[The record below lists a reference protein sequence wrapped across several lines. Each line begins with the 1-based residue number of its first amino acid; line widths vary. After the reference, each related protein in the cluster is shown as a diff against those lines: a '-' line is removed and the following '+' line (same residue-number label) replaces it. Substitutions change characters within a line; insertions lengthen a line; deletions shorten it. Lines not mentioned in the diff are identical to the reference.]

1 VGSLALQFIRSP
13 GKRIWAVA
21 PKITES
27 EITAASRLFVR
38 QSRTFVH
45 ETPLDM
51 IPLPQFAGAL
61 FMTTTPEQ
69 RKADLV
75 ERLATEARKRVAEG
89 QADSARAFV
98 KRYLALVAPDD
109 IIYTSFET
117 LLGGAVSLWQF
128 GEKRHVGS
136 PGVRLFNPTVE
147 QNGWGLEHTVIEI
160 VNDDMPFL
168 VDSVSAEVNRL
179 GRKIHLLLHPVI
191 HVRRDAAGRR
201 LELTTTQDA
210 PSDSIVESYM
220 HVEIDQETDAVELE
234 AMAASLEVVL
244 NDVRAAVTDWQGMR
258 ERLRADV
265 AELEHAKLPMPQ
277 EEVAEARAFLQWLD
291 QGNYIL
297 LGYRRYRF
305 ETRDG
310 KDYLPP
316 VPESGLG
323 ILRAVRAESAA
334 RASEPLST
342 EFSEYA
348 RTKDL
353 LIIIK
358 ANRRSTVHRPV
369 PLDRI
374 GIKRYDDAGN
384 LIGEDRFLGLFTSA
398 AYSRSVREIPMLRLK
413 AKRTIERAGLDPHSH
428 NGKALVDILES
439 YPRDEFFQITDG
451 QLYDIARG
459 ILLLQER
466 HRVALFTRKDVFER
480 FISCYVF
487 VPRDQNTAEFREKA
501 RQILEEEFN
510 GRETAAYEHVTD
522 APLAR
527 ILFVVK
533 TTPGQIPEVD
543 EKRIEAI
550 LADAARTWGDRL
562 LDTLCHRFG
571 EEGGIELQRRYK
583 RAFSAA
589 YMDRFQADA
598 AMYDIEHI
606 EEVLATGKLVVDLYR
621 HRGEE
626 RQFHCKIIHSGPPV
640 PLSEIM
646 PRLENM
652 GLKVLAEEPY
662 DVHPLAPAE
671 TVRIRDFSLDA
682 ERMQDDLQPIKQ
694 KFQETF
700 VRVWNREAEND
711 GFNRL
716 VIAAEMEW
724 HEVVVVRAYSR
735 YIRQIGVNISE
746 QLIQQTLASHAD
758 VARLL
763 IQLFT
768 THFDPALGAATPR
781 GASMASSSVTGR
793 HLAAG
798 GIRTLIEDALD
809 RIKNPDE
816 DRILRLYLTLIEA
829 TLRTNYY
836 QRLENGNRKP
846 YLSFKLDSQSIRE
859 LPLPRPMFEISVY
872 SPSMEGIHLRAG
884 KVARGGIRWSDRRE
898 DFRTEVL
905 GLMKAQNVKNVVI
918 VPMGSKGGFVVKNPS
933 SERAI
938 FQTEGVAAYQTLLRG
953 MLDITDNFRG
963 ADVIPPRD
971 VVRRDADDPYLV
983 VAADKGTATFS
994 DIANAIS
1001 AQYGFWLGDAFAS
1014 GGSAGYDHK
1023 DMGITARGG
1032 WEAVKRHFRELGVN
1046 IQREDFTVV
1055 GVGDMSGDVFG
1066 NAMLLSPHTKLIA
1079 AFNHSHI
1086 FLDPDPDPVSS
1097 MAERQRLFDQ
1107 RLNWNGYNTE
1117 LLSKGGAV
1125 LERSAKTVTVSEE
1138 VARRFDLEK
1147 KTLAPADLM
1156 KAILRARTD
1165 LLWLGG
1171 IGTYVKSTDED
1182 HAAARDRANDA
1193 LRVDAPELRVRVV
1206 GEGANLGFTQSG
1218 RIEYAMAGGH
1228 INTDAIDNSAGVDTS
1243 DHEVNIKI
1251 LLYDAI
1257 ERGELAGIEE
1267 RNTLLAAMT
1276 DEVGQ
1281 LVLCDNYE
1289 QTQAISLTQ
1298 ALGESVLD
1306 EQARFMRALER
1317 AGRLDR
1323 ALEGLPD
1330 DETIAQRHTAHIGL
1344 VRPELAILLAYSKI
1358 VLYADLLASD
1368 LPDDPLLVEDLVLY
1382 FPKPLREKYRATIEH
1397 HRLRREIIGTYVT
1410 NNIINRIRPTFVWQM
1425 MEETGQSVADVARA
1439 FTIIRESF
1447 DLRSLWSEIE
1457 TQDNVLPARVQI
1469 EMQIDVGRLLERA
1482 MTWLLIS
1489 GYTTLD
1495 TARYVGEFRPAIA
1508 AISDKLNDILPAALL
1523 GSLKAHQGELEMDGV
1538 PEPVAYRIASLGVM
1552 GAALDIVRLSR
1563 MGRPVEDVA
1572 RVYFSVGSRFGLD
1585 RLRTAGAAISA
1596 ETPWQKAAVAA
1607 VIDDLFNCQSTL
1619 ASRVLTESDSVDGWL
1634 SSRPREVERIDQMMT
1649 DFRVAQTVD
1658 LAMLTV
1664 ASRQLRTLM
1673 ES

>member
-1 VGSLALQFIRSP
+1 
-13 GKRIWAVA
+13 
-21 PKITES
+21 
-27 EITAASRLFVR
+27 
-38 QSRTFVH
+38 
-45 ETPLDM
+45 
-51 IPLPQFAGAL
+51 
-61 FMTTTPEQ
+61 MTISPEQ

-75 ERLATEARKRVAEG
+75 DRLASEAHKRVSDE
-89 QADSARAFV
+89 QADSAEAFV
-98 KRYLALVAPDD
+98 RRYFALVSPDD

-117 LLGGAVSLWQF
+117 LLGGALSLWQF
-128 GEKRHVGS
+128 GELRHVGA
-136 PGVRLFNPTVE
+136 PKVRLFNPTAE
-147 QNGWGLEHTVIEI
+147 ANGWGLEHTVIEI

-168 VDSVSAEVNRL
+168 VDSVSAEVTRL
-179 GRKIHLLLHPVI
+179 GRNIHLLLHPVVR
-191 HVRRDAAGRR
+191 VRRDAGGKR
-201 LELTTTQDA
+201 LELTATQEA
-210 PSDSIVESYM
+210 TLETIVESYM
-220 HVEIDQETDAVELE
+220 HVEIDQESDASELE
-234 AMAASLEVVL
+234 SMRAAIERVL
-244 NDVRAAVTDWQGMR
+244 HDVRSAVTDWQAMR
-258 ERLRADV
+258 KQLRADV
-265 AELEHAKLPMPQ
+265 EELEHAKLPMPQ

-291 QGNYIL
+291 QGNFIL
-297 LGYRRYRF
+297 LGFRRYGF
-305 ETRDG
+305 ETRGDN
-310 KDYLPP
+310 DYLPP

-323 ILRAVRAESAA
+323 ILREVRKESAVRAAA
-334 RASEPLST
+334 PLT
-342 EFSEYA
+342 REFSEYA
-348 RTKDL
+348 RTRDL
-353 LIIIK
+353 LIITK
-358 ANRRSTVHRPV
+358 ANSRSTVHRPV

-374 GIKRYDDAGN
+374 GIKRYDDNGN

-413 AKRTIERAGLDPHSH
+413 ATRTLERAGLDPHSH
-428 NGKALVDILES
+428 NGKALVDILETF
-439 YPRDEFFQITDG
+439 PRDEFFQITDS

-487 VPRDQNTAEFREKA
+487 VPRDQNTVEFRDKA
-501 RQILEEEFN
+501 RQILEEQFN
-510 GRETAAYEHVTD
+510 GRDTAVYEYVTD

-527 ILFVVK
+527 ILFVVR
-533 TTPGQIPEVD
+533 TTPGNIPEID

-550 LADAARTWGDRL
+550 LSDAARTWGDRL
-562 LDTLCHRFG
+562 LDTLCHRYG
-571 EEGGIELQRRYK
+571 EEEGIELQRRYK
-583 RAFSAA
+583 KAFSAA
-589 YMDRFQADA
+589 YMERFQAEA
-598 AMYDIEHI
+598 AMYDIEHV

-621 HRGEE
+621 HRTDE

-662 DVHPLAPAE
+662 EVHPLGAASI
-671 TVRIRDFSLDA
+671 VRIRDFSLDA
-682 ERMQDDLQPIKQ
+682 EGLQDDLTPIKQ

-711 GFNRL
+711 AFNRL
-716 VIAAEMEW
+716 VLTAELEW
-724 HEVVVVRAYSR
+724 HEVVVLRAYSK
-735 YIRQIGVNISE
+735 YIRQIGVNVSE
-746 QLIQQTLASHAD
+746 QLIQQTLSAHAA
-758 VARLL
+758 VTRLL
-763 IQLFT
+763 IQLFE
-768 THFDPALGAATPR
+768 THFDPSLGAATLR
-781 GASMASSSVTGR
+781 GASMASATVTGR

-798 GIRTLIEDALD
+798 GIRAQVEDALE
-809 RIKNPDE
+809 RVKNPDE

-836 QRLENGNRKP
+836 QRDADGNRKA

-859 LPLPRPMFEISVY
+859 LPLPRPVFEISVY

-898 DFRTEVL
+898 DFRTEIL

-933 SERAI
+933 ADRPT
-938 FQTEGVAAYQTLLRG
+938 FQKEGVAAYQTLLRG
-953 MLDITDNFRG
+953 MLDITDNLRG
-963 ADVIPPRD
+963 SDVIPPRD

-1001 AQYGFWLGDAFAS
+1001 AEYGFWLGDAFAS

-1023 DMGITARGG
+1023 AMGITARGG
-1032 WEAVKRHFRELGVN
+1032 WEAVKRHFRELGTN

-1066 NAMLLSPHTKLIA
+1066 NAMLLSPHIRLIA

-1086 FLDPDPDPVSS
+1086 FLDPDPDPAVSL
-1097 MAERQRLFDQ
+1097 AERQRMFDQ
-1107 RLNWNGYNTE
+1107 RLNWNGYNPD

-1125 LERSAKTVTVSEE
+1125 LERSAKVVTVSDE
-1138 VARRFDLEK
+1138 VVRSFDLDK
-1147 KTLAPADLM
+1147 KTLAPAELM
-1156 KAILRARTD
+1156 KAILRARAD

-1171 IGTYVKSTDED
+1171 IGTYVKASDED

-1193 LRVDAPELRVRVV
+1193 LRVDASELRVRVV
-1206 GEGANLGFTQSG
+1206 GEGANLGFTQQA
-1218 RIEYAMAGGH
+1218 RIEYGLAGGH

-1243 DHEVNIKI
+1243 DHEVNIKV

-1257 ERGELAGIEE
+1257 ERGELAGLDE
-1267 RNTLLAAMT
+1267 RNKLLASMT
-1276 DEVGQ
+1276 DEVGN

-1344 VRPELAILLAYSKI
+1344 MRPELAVLLAYSKI

-1382 FPKPLREKYRATIEH
+1382 FPKPLREKYRDAIER

-1410 NNIINRIRPTFVWQM
+1410 NNIINRIRPTYVWQM
-1425 MEETGQSVADVARA
+1425 TEETGKPVADVARA

-1457 TQDNVLPARVQI
+1457 AQDNILPARVQI
-1469 EMQIDVGRLLERA
+1469 EMLIEVGRLLERA
-1482 MTWLLIS
+1482 MGWLLIS
-1489 GYTTLD
+1489 DYEKLD

-1523 GSLKAHQGELEMDGV
+1523 GALKARQGELEMDGV
-1538 PEPVAYRIASLGVM
+1538 PETVAYRIASLGVM

-1563 MGRPVEDVA
+1563 TGRPVEDVA
-1572 RVYFSVGSRFGLD
+1572 RVYFSVGARFGLD
-1585 RLRTAGAAISA
+1585 RLRTAGASIAA

-1607 VIDDLFNCQSTL
+1607 VIDDLFNYQSTL
-1619 ASRVLTESDSVDGWL
+1619 ASRVLGESDGAKDPVDRWL
-1634 SSRPREVERIDQMMT
+1634 AARPREVERIDQMMT
-1649 DFRVAQTVD
+1649 DFRAAQTVD

-1664 ASRQLRTLM
+1664 ASRQLRTLV

>member
-1 VGSLALQFIRSP
+1 
-13 GKRIWAVA
+13 
-21 PKITES
+21 
-27 EITAASRLFVR
+27 
-38 QSRTFVH
+38 
-45 ETPLDM
+45 
-51 IPLPQFAGAL
+51 
-61 FMTTTPEQ
+61 MTMTPEQ

-75 ERLATEARKRVAEG
+75 DRLASEAHKRVADE
-89 QADSARAFV
+89 QADSAEAFV
-98 KRYLALVAPDD
+98 RRYFALVSPDD
-109 IIYTSFET
+109 IIYTSFDT
-117 LLGGAVSLWQF
+117 LLGGALSLWQF
-128 GEKRHVGS
+128 GEKRQVGT
-136 PGVRLFNPTVE
+136 PKVRLFNPTVE
-147 QNGWGLEHTVIEI
+147 SNGWGLEHTVIEI

-179 GRKIHLLLHPVI
+179 GRKIHLLLHPVVR
-191 HVRRDAAGRR
+191 VRRNAGGKRV
-201 LELTTTQDA
+201 ELTATQDA
-210 PSDSIVESYM
+210 QIDAIVESYM
-220 HVEIDQETDAVELE
+220 HVEIDQESDAAELE
-234 AMAASLEVVL
+234 TMRAALERIL
-244 NDVRAAVTDWQGMR
+244 HDVRAAVTDWQVMR
-258 ERLRADV
+258 EKLRADV
-265 AELEHAKLPMPQ
+265 EELEHAKLPMPQ

-291 QGNYIL
+291 EGNFIL
-297 LGYRRYRF
+297 LGFRRYRF

-316 VPESGLG
+316 EPESGLG
-323 ILRAVRAESAA
+323 ILRDVRSESSARGAA
-334 RASEPLST
+334 PLT
-342 EFSEYA
+342 PQFSEYA

-353 LIIIK
+353 LIITK
-358 ANRRSTVHRPV
+358 ANSRSTVHRPV

-374 GIKRYDDAGN
+374 GIKRYDDKGN

-398 AYSRSVREIPMLRLK
+398 AYSGSVREIPMLRLK
-413 AKRTIERAGLDPHSH
+413 AKRTIERAGLDPRSH
-428 NGKALVDILES
+428 NGKALVDILETF
-439 YPRDEFFQITDG
+439 PRDEFFQITDA

-501 RQILEEEFN
+501 KQILEEQFN
-510 GRETAAYEHVTD
+510 GRDTAVYEHVTD

-550 LADAARTWGDRL
+550 LSDAARTWADRL
-562 LDTLCHRFG
+562 LDALCQHYG
-571 EEGGIELQRRYK
+571 EEQGIELQRRYK
-583 RAFSAA
+583 KAFSAA
-589 YMDRFQADA
+589 YMERFQADA
-598 AMYDIEHI
+598 AMYDIGHI

-621 HRGEE
+621 HRSDEQ
-626 RQFHCKIIHSGPPV
+626 QFHCKIIHSGHPV

-662 DVHPLAPAE
+662 EVHPLGTAS
-671 TVRIRDFSLDA
+671 TVRIRDFSLAA
-682 ERMQDDLQPIKQ
+682 EGMQDDLSAIKQ

-700 VRVWNREAEND
+700 VRVWNGEAQND

-716 VIAAEMEW
+716 VLAAELEW
-724 HEVVVVRAYSR
+724 HEVVVLRAYSK

-746 QLIQQTLASHAD
+746 QLIQQTLATHAD

-763 IQLFT
+763 VQLFE
-768 THFDPALGAATPR
+768 THFDPALGAATIR
-781 GASMASSSVTGR
+781 GTSMASSSVTGR

-798 GIRTLIEDALD
+798 AIRTQVEDALEHVQD
-809 RIKNPDE
+809 PDE
-816 DRILRLYLTLIEA
+816 DRVLRLYLTLIEA

-836 QRLENGNRKP
+836 QRDVGRTNVGRTLQSDRAGLENPAYVSDSPAGLENPAHVRKP

-859 LPLPRPMFEISVY
+859 LPLPRPMFEIFVY

-918 VPMGSKGGFVVKNPS
+918 VPMGSKGGFVVRNPS
-933 SERAI
+933 SERAV
-938 FQTEGVAAYQTLLRG
+938 FQKEGVAAYQTLLRG
-953 MLDITDNFRG
+953 MLDITDNLRG
-963 ADVIPPRD
+963 PEVIPPRD

-1001 AQYGFWLGDAFAS
+1001 AEYGFWLGDAFAS

-1023 DMGITARGG
+1023 AMGITARGG
-1032 WEAVKRHFRELGVN
+1032 WEAVKRHFREIGTN
-1046 IQREDFTVV
+1046 IQREDFTCV

-1086 FLDPDPDPVSS
+1086 FLDPTPDPSVS
-1097 MAERQRLFDQ
+1097 MAERRRMFDQ
-1107 RLNWNGYNTE
+1107 RLNWNGYNHE
-1117 LLSKGGAV
+1117 LLSPGGAV

-1138 VARRFDLEK
+1138 VARAFDLEK
-1147 KTLAPADLM
+1147 KTLTPAELM
-1156 KAILRARTD
+1156 KAILRARAD

-1171 IGTYVKSTDED
+1171 IGTYVKASDED

-1193 LRVDAPELRVRVV
+1193 IRVDASELRVRVV
-1206 GEGANLGFTQSG
+1206 GEGANLGFTQRG
-1218 RIEYAMAGGH
+1218 RIEYALGGGA

-1267 RNTLLAAMT
+1267 RNKLLAAMT

-1298 ALGESVLD
+1298 ALGEPVLD

-1344 VRPELAILLAYSKI
+1344 TRPELAVLLAYSKI
-1358 VLYADLLASD
+1358 VLYSDLLASD

-1382 FPKPLREKYRATIEH
+1382 FPKPLRAQYRGTIER

-1410 NNIINRIRPTFVWQM
+1410 NNIINRIRPTYVWQM
-1425 MEETGQSVADVARA
+1425 TEETGKPAADVARA

-1457 TQDNVLPARVQI
+1457 AQDNILPARVQI
-1469 EMQIDVGRLLERA
+1469 EMLIEVGRLLERA
-1482 MTWLLIS
+1482 MSWLLTS
-1489 GYTTLD
+1489 GYETLD
-1495 TARYVGEFRPAIA
+1495 TAKYVSEFRPAIA

-1523 GSLKAHQGELEMDGV
+1523 GALKARQGELEMDGV
-1538 PEPVAYRIASLGVM
+1538 PEGVAYRIASLGVM

-1563 MGRPVEDVA
+1563 TGRPVEDVA
-1572 RVYFSVGSRFGLD
+1572 KVYFSVGARFGLD
-1585 RLRTAGAAISA
+1585 RLRTAGASIAA

-1607 VIDDLFNCQSTL
+1607 VVDDLFHYQSIL
-1619 ASRVLTESDSVDGWL
+1619 ASRVLTESDSARDPLEKWL
-1634 SSRPREVERIDQMMT
+1634 ATRPREVERIDQMMT
-1649 DFRVAQTVD
+1649 DFRAAQTVD

-1664 ASRQLRTLM
+1664 ASRQLRGLV

>member
-1 VGSLALQFIRSP
+1 
-13 GKRIWAVA
+13 
-21 PKITES
+21 
-27 EITAASRLFVR
+27 
-38 QSRTFVH
+38 
-45 ETPLDM
+45 
-51 IPLPQFAGAL
+51 
-61 FMTTTPEQ
+61 MTMSPEQ

-75 ERLATEARKRVAEG
+75 DRLATEVHKRVSDA
-89 QADSARAFV
+89 QADSAEAFV
-98 KRYLALVAPDD
+98 RRYFALVAPDD
-109 IIYTSFET
+109 IIYTAFET
-117 LLGGAVSLWQF
+117 LLGGALSLWQF
-128 GEKRHVGS
+128 GEQRNAGAPKVQ
-136 PGVRLFNPTVE
+136 LFNPAVE
-147 QNGWGLEHTVIEI
+147 ENGWGLEHTVIEI

-168 VDSVSAEVNRL
+168 VDSVSAEVMRL
-179 GRKIHLLLHPVI
+179 GRNIHLLLHPVVK
-191 HVRRDAAGRR
+191 VRRDGGGRR
-201 LELTTTQDA
+201 IELTSTQEVKIDA
-210 PSDSIVESYM
+210 IVESYM
-220 HVEIDQETDAVELE
+220 HVEIDQETDAAELE
-234 AMAASLEVVL
+234 AIRVAIEVVL
-244 NDVRAAVTDWQGMR
+244 HDVRAAVTDWQAMR
-258 ERLRADV
+258 GQLKTSI

-277 EEVAEARAFLQWLD
+277 EEVAEARAFLDWLD
-291 QGNYIL
+291 HGNYIL
-297 LGYRRYRF
+297 LGYRRYGF
-305 ETRDG
+305 ETHEG

-316 VPESGLG
+316 IPTTGLG
-323 ILRAVRAESAA
+323 ILREVRAESSARGAA
-334 RASEPLST
+334 PLT
-342 EFSEYA
+342 PQFSEYA

-353 LIIIK
+353 LIITK
-358 ANRRSTVHRPV
+358 ANSRSTVHRPV

-374 GIKRYDDAGN
+374 GIKRYDDDGN
-384 LIGEDRFLGLFTSA
+384 LTGEDRFLGLFTSA

-428 NGKALVDILES
+428 NGKALVDILETF
-439 YPRDEFFQITDG
+439 PRDEFFQITDA

-487 VPRDQNTAEFREKA
+487 VPRDQNTVEFREKA
-501 RQILEEEFN
+501 RQVLEDQFA
-510 GRETAAYEHVTD
+510 GRDTAVSEHVTD

-562 LDTLCHRFG
+562 LDTLCHRYG
-571 EEGGIELQRRYK
+571 EEAGIELQRRYK
-583 RAFSAA
+583 KAFSAA
-589 YMDRFQADA
+589 YMERFHAEA
-598 AMYDIEHI
+598 AMYDIEHV

-626 RQFHCKIIHSGPPV
+626 RQFHCKIIHSGSPV

-662 DVHPLAPAE
+662 EVHPFAPAS

-682 ERMQDDLQPIKQ
+682 EGMQDDLAPIKQ
-694 KFQETF
+694 KFQEAF

-716 VIAAEMEW
+716 VLAAELEW
-724 HEVVVVRAYSR
+724 HEVVVLRAYSK
-735 YIRQIGVNISE
+735 YIRQIGINVSE
-746 QLIQQTLASHAD
+746 QLIQQTLATHAD

-763 IQLFT
+763 IQLFA
-768 THFDPALGAATPR
+768 THFDPALGAATLR
-781 GASMASSSVTGR
+781 GASMASSTVTGR

-798 GIRTLIEDALD
+798 GVRAQVEDALE
-809 RIKNPDE
+809 RVKSPDE

-836 QRLENGNRKP
+836 QRDESGNRKP
-846 YLSFKLDSQSIRE
+846 YLSFKLDSLSIRE

-933 SERAI
+933 NERAV
-938 FQTEGVAAYQTLLRG
+938 FQKEGVAAYQTLLRG

-1001 AQYGFWLGDAFAS
+1001 AEYGFWLGDGFAS

-1023 DMGITARGG
+1023 AMGITARGG
-1032 WEAVKRHFRELGVN
+1032 WEAVKRHFRELGTN
-1046 IQREDFTVV
+1046 IQRDDFTAV

-1066 NAMLLSPHTKLIA
+1066 NALLLSPHAKLLA

-1086 FLDPDPDPVSS
+1086 FLDPNPDPAVSL
-1097 MAERQRLFDQ
+1097 AERRRLFDQ
-1107 RLNWNGYNTE
+1107 RLNWNGYDTA
-1117 LLSKGGAV
+1117 LLSAGGAV

-1138 VARRFDLEK
+1138 VARCFDLEK
-1147 KTLAPADLM
+1147 KTLPPAELM
-1156 KAILRARTD
+1156 KAILRARAD

-1171 IGTYVKSTDED
+1171 IGTYVKSSDED

-1193 LRVDAPELRVRVV
+1193 IRVDAGELRVRVV
-1206 GEGANLGFTQSG
+1206 GEGANLGFTQQA
-1218 RIEYAMAGGH
+1218 RIEYALGGGA

-1257 ERGELAGIEE
+1257 ERGELAGLEE

-1344 VRPELAILLAYSKI
+1344 MRPELAVLLAYSKI

-1382 FPKPLREKYRATIEH
+1382 FPKPLREKYRSTIER

-1410 NNIINRIRPTFVWQM
+1410 NNIINRIRPTYVWQM
-1425 MEETGQSVADVARA
+1425 TEETGKSVADVARA

-1457 TQDNVLPARVQI
+1457 AQDNILPARVQI
-1469 EMQIDVGRLLERA
+1469 EMLIEVGRLLERA
-1482 MTWLLIS
+1482 MSWLLVS
-1489 GYTTLD
+1489 GYESLD

-1508 AISDKLNDILPAALL
+1508 GISDKLNDILPASLL
-1523 GSLKAHQGELEMDGV
+1523 GSLKARQGELEMDGV
-1538 PEPVAYRIASLGVM
+1538 PERVAYRIASLGVM

-1572 RVYFSVGSRFGLD
+1572 RVYFSVGARFGLD
-1585 RLRTAGAAISA
+1585 RLRTAGASIAA
-1596 ETPWQKAAVAA
+1596 ETAWQKAAVAA
-1607 VIDDLFNCQSTL
+1607 VVDDLFNYQSTL
-1619 ASRVLTESDSVDGWL
+1619 ASRVLSESDGAKDPVDRWL
-1634 SSRPREVERIDQMMT
+1634 AARPREVERIDQMMT
-1649 DFRVAQTVD
+1649 DFRAAQTVD

-1664 ASRQLRTLM
+1664 ASRQLRTLV